1 MDRRSVVSA
10 PHDHGACVHDAL
22 AKAQA
27 ICLTRGVK
35 LTPLRGQV
43 LEIVWRSHK
52 PAGAYEVLD
61 ELQKT
66 HKAARPPTV
75 YRALEFLEA
84 EGLIHRIESQNA
96 YLGCIE
102 AGAPHSSQFLIC
114 HGCGAA
120 EEIADAALDAAI
132 AAAASRTGF
141 RAERKT
147 VEISGLCA
155 RCIG

>member
-1 MDRRSVVSA
+1 MSHPPVSV
-10 PHDHGACVHDAL
+10 PHDHGACVHEAL
-22 AKAQA
+22 ARAQT
-27 ICLTRGVK
+27 ICDARGVK

-61 ELQKT
+61 ELHKV

-114 HGCGAA
+114 RGCGAA
-120 EEIADAALDAAI
+120 EEIADRELDAAI
-132 AAAASRTGF
+132 AVAAERVRF
-141 RAERKT
+141 KAERKT

-155 RCIG
+155 RCA